1 MNFSALMRHLTSFL
15 VIVLMVT
22 VSCRHDTVKV
32 SGRINFDCQSE
43 PVLELVTSSGAVTTD
58 TISLNKHGDF
68 KIKVIP
74 PYAGPN
80 LYSLNI
86 NNNRIPL
93 LLSAGERVTLK
104 LDGLM
109 PVNYSVRGSAESQLL
124 REVKQM
130 MDDGTLRLDSLLN
143 VARSE
148 SGVAQDAILRQYASE
163 YARLKQQQIKFIVAN
178 SASMAAIYALYQHF
192 PVDDIVGFKDNDI
205 IYFRLVAD
213 SVRKHYP
220 SSPYLAAVDSYVRS
234 VDSGTELLR
243 MIDES
248 ISNPSPYPDITLTD
262 MFGNSH
268 TLSDLHGNII
278 LLDFWIAGPHEAS
291 IRNAELKNIYSRYHT
306 LGFEIYQVGLNDSK
320 KDWVN
325 AVHMQQLPWISV
337 CDFRGLDGYAPRIYN
352 VSAPDNFLISADG
365 DIIAHNLTVDELHR
379 KIQELLPL
387 SD

>member
-291 IRNAELKNIYSRYHT
+291 IRNAELKNIYSRYPT